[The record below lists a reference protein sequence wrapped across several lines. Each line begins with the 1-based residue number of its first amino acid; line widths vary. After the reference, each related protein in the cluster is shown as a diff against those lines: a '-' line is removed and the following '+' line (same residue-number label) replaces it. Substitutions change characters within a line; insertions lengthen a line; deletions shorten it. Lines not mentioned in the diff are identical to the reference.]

1 MILSIIMLAL
11 EAGLAAALILVMK
24 SEGLPQAFQA
34 TGPAIGLCIALAFA
48 WVSKAHLLARELH
61 APVSGWRW
69 DLVWA
74 TGAGVVVGAIARL
87 LLPPAWQLAGVP
99 AILIAFG
106 AMLWSKGFGPEDREL
121 FRMRKNDVS
130 ELRDAEERERARD
143 AIADDVV

>member
-1 MILSIIMLAL
+1 
-11 EAGLAAALILVMK
+11 
-24 SEGLPQAFQA
+24 
-34 TGPAIGLCIALAFA
+34 
-48 WVSKAHLLARELH
+48 
-61 APVSGWRW
+61 
-69 DLVWA
+69 
-74 TGAGVVVGAIARL
+74 VVGAIARL